1 MFLLASKYVFAITP
15 LYLLPVLLVGVL
27 SVFAILVSV
36 LIFMTFNSWHQRDV
50 LDSDIFV
57 PDLQVVGFISSDSGF
72 LKS

>member
-36 LIFMTFNSWHQRDV
+36 LIFMTFNS
-50 LDSDIFV
+50 
-57 PDLQVVGFISSDSGF
+57 
-72 LKS
+72 